1 MSAVFEHLDE
11 VLQRLTQLRD
21 ELLAN
26 PSAPNREVRL
36 AAVFEYE
43 AQLWSQF
50 YELTSLRLVWRAALA
65 AEAGARANAALW
77 AQRGTAGAVSASPQF
92 TPIQSRGAG
101 RVLAPRPAV
110 LTDPVAR
117 SGMGGGR

>member
-26 PSAPNREVRL
+26 PVTPNREARL
-36 AAVFEYE
+36 AAVFECE
-43 AQLWSQF
+43 ARLWSQF

-77 AQRGTAGAVSASPQF
+77 ARRATATAVAASQPAM
-92 TPIQSRGAG
+92 PVPNRVAG
-101 RVLAPRPAV
+101 RVGAPR
-110 LTDPVAR
+110 LVALPGTAAG
-117 SGMGGGR
+117 SGVGGGR

>member
-26 PSAPNREVRL
+26 PIAPNRPARL
-36 AAVFEYE
+36 AAVFEFE

-50 YELTSLRLVWRAALA
+50 YELSSLRLVWRAALA

-77 AQRGTAGAVSASPQF
+77 ARRATAGPSETPYSAL
-92 TPIQSRGAG
+92 RLGAG
-101 RVLAPRPAV
+101 ELRATDLITAP
-110 LTDPVAR
+110 
-117 SGMGGGR
+117 GGR

>member
-21 ELLAN
+21 ELLAR
-26 PSAPNREVRL
+26 PAAPDREARL
-36 AAVFEYE
+36 AAVFECE
-43 AQLWSQF
+43 ARLWSQF

-77 AQRGTAGAVSASPQF
+77 AQRASTTAVAASPPVM
-92 TPIQSRGAG
+92 TGRSRIAG
-101 RVLAPRPAV
+101 RVGAHPSVALIS
-110 LTDPVAR
+110 PVPT
-117 SGMGGGR
+117 SGLGGGR